1 MLKANGKFID
11 TLPIKHLLSLNEA
24 KADTVIIQVDRYHD
38 THDLYDFVFVMR
50 SVTESGAETQAELT
64 KLLSNDEEHIFLI
77 WNIDSLFTAEAGKL
91 FLDLTAYQYSSQETD
106 VVENPPDYLMRY
118 QLPAVE
124 IRDIPEGTGE
134 ASDDE
139 SYTAF
144 WTEIRE
150 TIRNLERS
158 VGVQGE
164 TIRNL
169 SATVSQHQVK
179 IQELEERL
187 PPQE

>member
-11 TLPIKHLLSLNEA
+11 TLPIKHLLSLEES
-24 KADTVIIQVDRYHD
+24 KADTVQIQVDRYHNA
-38 THDLYDFVFVMR
+38 HELYDFVFVMR
-50 SVTESGAETQAELT
+50 GVTESGTETQSELSKT
-64 KLLSNDEEHIFLI
+64 LSDDGTCINLN
-77 WNIDSLFTAEAGKL
+77 WNISGLFTTESGLL
-91 FLDLTAYQYSSQETD
+91 FLDLTAYQYVNPAEDTL
-106 VVENPPDYLMRY
+106 ENPPDYLLRY

-124 IRDIPEGTGE
+124 IRDIPKGTSE
-134 ASDDE
+134 ATDTE

-150 TIRNLERS
+150 TLKTLERS

-164 TIRNL
+164 MIRNL
-169 SATVSQHQVK
+169 SAVVSQHQAK

-187 PPQE
+187 PPEA